1 MSKIKSLEKKAL
13 IGLIITLASS
23 LASAAPI
30 YVQTLPK
37 DKLSARDALKAAKSG
52 TIVFKCAR
60 GTVSESAGISKASGA
75 KTEFHVNLK
84 DDDAALD
91 AIQDGKRGYKC
102 QPMTW
107 DAERKKL
114 ANHRE

>member
-1 MSKIKSLEKKAL
+1 MSKTKRAL
-13 IGLIITLASS
+13 AAFAISTLLAS

-30 YVQTLPK
+30 YVQELPK
-37 DKLSARDALKAAKSG
+37 EKLSARDALKAAKGG
-52 TIVFKCAR
+52 TVVFKCAR
-60 GTVSESAGISKASGA
+60 GTVSESGGISKAKGA

-84 DDDAALD
+84 DDDSALD

-102 QPMTW
+102 QPMEW

-114 ANHRE
+114 ANHKE